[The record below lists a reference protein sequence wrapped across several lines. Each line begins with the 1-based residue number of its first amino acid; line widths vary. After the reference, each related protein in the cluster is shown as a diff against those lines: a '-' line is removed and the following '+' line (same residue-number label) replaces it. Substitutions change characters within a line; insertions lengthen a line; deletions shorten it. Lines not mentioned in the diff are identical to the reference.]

1 MRPAFPPLLPATLAL
16 ALLLSSAAARAELVV
31 IVSASNPVKAMSY
44 EQAADL
50 FLGKAA
56 EFPNGA
62 RAFPLD
68 QSEGS
73 PLRDAFYLKTS
84 GKAPAQMKAHWARML
99 FTGRGQPPVESG
111 DSAAIRRLVAD
122 NPTLI
127 GYIDRGALDPSV
139 HVVLTLR

>member
-1 MRPAFPPLLPATLAL
+1 M
-16 ALLLSSAAARAELVV
+16 
-31 IVSASNPVKAMSY
+31 IVSARNPLKALSG

-50 FLGKAA
+50 FLGKSAD
-56 EFPNGA
+56 FPNGA
-62 RAFPLD
+62 RAVPID

-73 PLRDAFYLKTS
+73 QVRDAFYLKTS

-111 DSAAIRRLVAD
+111 DNAAIKRLVAD
-122 NPTLI
+122 NPNLI

-139 HVVLTLR
+139 RAVLLVH